1 MKNQNEL
8 ANVFILNEKWSS
20 KNPLTAEMTAN
31 DVILI
36 SDKEKTFE
44 FEFHFDPDKDD
55 LNRVTIVHKEIP
67 YEADIETLVDANGV
81 VKCLIHPLYERNGE
95 VFCDSDALELSI

>member
-1 MKNQNEL
+1 MNEL
-8 ANVFILNEKWSS
+8 ANAFILNEKLFS

-44 FEFHFDPDKDD
+44 FEFTFNPDKDD
-55 LNRVTIVHKEIP
+55 LNRITIVHNQLP
-67 YEADIETLVDANGV
+67 YDADAETLVDANGV
-81 VKCLIHPLYERNGE
+81 VKCLIHPLYEVNDE
-95 VFCDSDALELSI
+95 VHCGIESLELPL